1 MRIVNLKLNPLYI
14 SPYVQLRNHY
24 KDLLMTD
31 PVTIEQTQKWLKSQD
46 VEVRIIVEK
55 NEVLGAIVLYLN
67 KDNEIAIFVKKRG
80 IGLGAKLLKAIID
93 IAHKRNILYLRAIVR
108 VDNLSAQRFFIKNG
122 FVVEKEYIKLYKN
135 NKITVTEF
143 IRKIR

>member
-1 MRIVNLKLNPLYI
+1 
-14 SPYVQLRNHY
+14 
-24 KDLLMTD
+24 MTD
-31 PVTIEQTQKWLKSQD
+31 PVTIEETQKWLKSQD

-67 KDNEIAIFVKKRG
+67 KDNEIAIFVKKRE
-80 IGLGAKLLKAIID
+80 IGLGAKLLEAIID

-108 VDNLSAQRFFIKNG
+108 VDNLNAQRFFIKNG

-135 NKITVTEF
+135 NEITVTEF